1 MGAIIMTTLIDIE
14 AAIKTLPQNDVQQ
27 LAIWLQSY
35 INDSW
40 DQQLESDL
48 QSGKLDNLI
57 SKAEAYIAAHNLRNL
72 DEFIRN
78 T

>member
-1 MGAIIMTTLIDIE
+1 LKQQFE

-57 SKAEAYIAAHNLRNL
+57 SKAEADIAAHNLRNL